1 MWLARTTRPDL
12 IHSVARVARCV
23 DRWGPGAQKALGRIV
38 AYIELHPRSYL
49 RYPYEE
55 HSKHN
60 EPLGLQVFADADF
73 ASDRRDRKST
83 SGLAAFVTSGQARY
97 LVHWESNKQHVV
109 STSSAEAEVVALA
122 RAVKFTLSAA
132 NMFVG
137 LNVKTRVL
145 TDSEAGYKAVQKGFW
160 AKLAH
165 LRRMHAVSVAWLSD
179 VVKNG
184 YVSLEWV
191 SGEKNAADVFTKFM
205 ERKEFEAKLRLLDVE
220 LGSLRSVSSLRPS
233 GMGGGGQGAQVPSLA
248 PPWVACGD
256 PQMD

>member
-1 MWLARTTRPDL
+1 M
-12 IHSVARVARCV
+12 

-55 HSKHN
+55 HSKRN

-132 NMFVG
+132 DMFVG
-137 LNVKTRVL
+137 LDVKTRVL
-145 TDSEAGYKAVQKGFW
+145 TDSEAGYKAMNKCAERVLFYSDLLLFFCDLLQTSRITMKRFI
-160 AKLAH
+160 
-165 LRRMHAVSVAWLSD
+165 RRW
-179 VVKNG
+179 
-184 YVSLEWV
+184 
-191 SGEKNAADVFTKFM
+191 T
-205 ERKEFEAKLRLLDVE
+205 
-220 LGSLRSVSSLRPS
+220 SSS
-233 GMGGGGQGAQVPSLA
+233 S
-248 PPWVACGD
+248 
-256 PQMD
+256 